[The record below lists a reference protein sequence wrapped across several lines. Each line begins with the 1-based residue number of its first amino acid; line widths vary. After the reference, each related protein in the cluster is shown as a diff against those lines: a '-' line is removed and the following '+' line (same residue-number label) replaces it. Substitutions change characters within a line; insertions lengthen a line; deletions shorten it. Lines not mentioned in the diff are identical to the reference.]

1 MKNPILRNGVR
12 ILRPSE
18 FRLIVDPIK
27 PDYQIMLKTLLLTG
41 MRFIEAKRFQNNPE
55 WFDGDFINL
64 PNSAMLK
71 QKAKMRERSI
81 RLNNLGRML
90 MPLFLNLKH
99 DLPSRVSWREDLRRW
114 ASNVGLKP
122 NGLCAKTTR
131 KTWESWLMYY
141 YPERRLEIV
150 LNQGHTDA
158 TSVKH
163 YLNMPF
169 TESDKVAMGEYVS
182 GW

>member
-1 MKNPILRNGVR
+1 MKGPILRNGVR
-12 ILRPSE
+12 ILRPQE
-18 FRLIVDPIK
+18 FRLIVDNIK
-27 PDYQIMLKTLLLTG
+27 PDYQIMFKTLLLTG
-41 MRFIEAKRFQNNPE
+41 MRYVEAKRFQIHTD

-81 RLNNLGRML
+81 RLNNLGRTL
-90 MPLFLNLKH
+90 MPLFLNLERG
-99 DLPSRVSWREDLRRW
+99 LPSRVSWREDLRRW

-122 NGLCAKTTR
+122 DGLCAKTSR

-158 TSVKH
+158 TSIKH

-169 TESDKVAMGEYVS
+169 TNEDKVAMGEYVS